1 MTSAPSHGNQPTPM
15 LFFETIRGLHHAFA
29 VKAAVELDLFTTIA
43 KGNSSAGEIA
53 KACSAS
59 SERGIRILCDHLAVL
74 GFLTK
79 TDGHYHLTQDSATF
93 LDSRSPAYM
102 GKAVQ
107 FLMHSEQFGNFGRLA
122 ETIRTGNQAGHSHL
136 DPEDPIWLDF
146 ARGMAPMMF
155 YAAQTIVQELQPA
168 LAPIP
173 QPKILD
179 IAASHGMFG
188 IMLAQQHHKAEIYA
202 LDWANVL
209 QVAEE
214 NAQKAGLANRYHLIP
229 GSAFSAEIGSGYDAV
244 LITNFLHHFDP
255 ATNQTLLKK
264 FYAAMNPGGQLV
276 ILEFVPDEQRLSP
289 PPAALFALVMLA
301 NTEHGDAYTFPELA
315 RMCGNAGFKDVKLIQ
330 LEAGPEALV
339 MARK

>member
-1 MTSAPSHGNQPTPM
+1 MTTAPRPGNQPTPM
-15 LFFETIRGLHHAFA
+15 LFFETIRGYHHASA
-29 VKAAVELDLFTTIA
+29 VKAAVELNLFTAIG
-43 KGNSSAGEIA
+43 KGNSSVAEIT
-53 KACSAS
+53 KACSAAS
-59 SERGIRILCDHLAVL
+59 DRGIRILCDHLAVL

-79 TDGHYHLTQDSATF
+79 TDGHYRLTQDSATF

-102 GKAVQ
+102 GQAVQ
-107 FLMHSEQFGNFGRLA
+107 FLMHSEQFENFGRLA
-122 ETIRTGNQAGHSHL
+122 ETIHTGNQAGRSHL
-136 DPEDPIWLDF
+136 APEDPIWLDF
-146 ARGMAPMMF
+146 ARGMAPMMLP
-155 YAAQTIVQELQPA
+155 AAQIIAQQLQPT
-168 LAPIP
+168 LASIP

-188 IMLAQQHHKAEIYA
+188 IMVAQQHHRAEIYA

-229 GSAFSAEIGSGYDAV
+229 GNAFSAEIGSGYDAV
-244 LITNFLHHFDP
+244 LITNFLHHFEP
-255 ATNQTLLKK
+255 ATNETLLKK

-289 PPAALFALVMLA
+289 PPAAFFALIMLA

-315 RMCGNAGFKDVKLIQ
+315 RMCGNAGFKDAKLIQ
-330 LEAGPEALV
+330 LEVGPEALV
-339 MARK
+339 LARK